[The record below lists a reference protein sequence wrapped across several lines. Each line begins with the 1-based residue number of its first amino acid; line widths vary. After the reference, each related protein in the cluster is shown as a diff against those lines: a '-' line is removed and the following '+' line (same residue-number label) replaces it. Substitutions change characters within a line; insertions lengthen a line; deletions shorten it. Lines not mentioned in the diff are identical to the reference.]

1 MIILLKRN
9 RCCSLFI
16 RNNIFFFF
24 YQMVFMPFAF
34 YDVFASS
41 WNHVGMIPAIAII
54 CFLFF
59 GIEEIAVSLEEP
71 FSILPLDEL
80 VLEFQENAA
89 ETIEWMEEERDDVPN
104 GEKRLEEATVNM
116 L

>member
-1 MIILLKRN
+1 
-9 RCCSLFI
+9 
-16 RNNIFFFF
+16 
-24 YQMVFMPFAF
+24 MPFAF

-41 WNHVGMIPAIAII
+41 WNHTGMIPAICII

-80 VLEFQENAA
+80 VEEFQENAQ
-89 ETIEWMEEERDDVPN
+89 ETIEWMEEEQMD
-104 GEKRLEEATVNM
+104 EKQQVSTKPLMKRPWV
-116 L
+116 